1 MLMFTSLPRPAR
13 TALIAL
19 IGIPVFAIT
28 VLDPDQ
34 LDGPKPLGPVV
45 TRDGGRLTV
54 RTADG
59 QVHEVID
66 HPAAL
71 RLCDPGRTYPA
82 CSR

>member
-1 MLMFTSLPRPAR
+1 MLNFTSLPRPAR
-13 TALIAL
+13 TAFIAL

-34 LDGPKPLGPVV
+34 LDGPKPLGQVM

-59 QVHEVID
+59 QVHEITE
-66 HPAAL
+66 HPAAV
-71 RLCDPGRTYPA
+71 RLCDSGRTFPA
-82 CSR
+82 CTR